1 MDKLKEKLSRL
12 MYGRYGID
20 QLGNF
25 MMWAAVAMMIFGAV
39 VRSSLI
45 YTLALVLIVWA
56 DVRIMSKNHSKRY
69 AENQKFMQLT
79 DPIVRSISS
88 KISGLKDLRTHR
100 HLRCPSCGQKI
111 RVPKGRG
118 KIQITCPKC
127 RHEFVKKV

>member
-1 MDKLKEKLSRL
+1 MNWLTKL
-12 MYGRYGID
+12 MYGRYGTD
-20 QLGNF
+20 RLGLF
-25 MMWAAVAMMIFGAV
+25 M
-39 VRSSLI
+39 
-45 YTLALVLIVWA
+45 LIVVLLLDIIFTFTGW
-56 DVRIMSKNHSKRY
+56 DVLNISRRY

-79 DPIVRSISS
+79 DPIVRAISS